1 VRSSWEDVATRA
13 RGLTPHLLA
22 APELDAL
29 AHAPDRAA
37 LADALRSHGFLL
49 GEEAAVTPDVL
60 ELAVRRN
67 AAAQLA
73 TLARWAGRRSASLTV
88 VYEDEDRR
96 SLRSLLRGA
105 VQRAPVDERLGG
117 LMPTPTLP
125 ERALAEL
132 AQLPTPREIA
142 VVLTAWGNP
151 YGPALADAA
160 AATHPDLLA
169 LELQL
174 SRTFAAR
181 ALRGARAAGNRVLID
196 FVRETIDIE
205 NACTAL
211 VLVDAEPEAPAT
223 PAFVEGGRRLSLA
236 AFLDAVRTHDPAEAS
251 RRIAAAFGPPPGLL
265 STAFD
270 RYARDPALLEE
281 LLLSRRI
288 ATLRQRARRDPAG
301 MATILQYVLELRAQV
316 LTLRRIIWGVALDAP
331 RGDLARA
338 ALS

>member
-1 VRSSWEDVATRA
+1 
-13 RGLTPHLLA
+13 
-22 APELDAL
+22 
-29 AHAPDRAA
+29 
-37 LADALRSHGFLL
+37 
-49 GEEAAVTPDVL
+49 
-60 ELAVRRN
+60 
-67 AAAQLA
+67 
-73 TLARWAGRRSASLTV
+73 
-88 VYEDEDRR
+88 
-96 SLRSLLRGA
+96 
-105 VQRAPVDERLGG
+105 VQRAPVEERLGG
-117 LMPTPTLP
+117 LIPTPTLP
-125 ERALAEL
+125 ARALAEL
-132 AQLPTPREIA
+132 AVLPTPREIA
-142 VVLTAWGNP
+142 VLLTAWGNP

-169 LELQL
+169 LEHQL
-174 SRTFAAR
+174 NRTFAAR
-181 ALRGARAAGNRVLID
+181 ALRGARAARNRVLIH

-211 VLVDAEPEAPAT
+211 VLVEAEPEAPAK
-223 PAFVEGGRRLSLA
+223 PAFVDGGRQLSLA
-236 AFLDAVRTHDPAEAS
+236 AFLDAVSTREPAEAS
-251 RRIAAAFGPPPGLL
+251 RRIAAAFGLGLL

-331 RGDLARA
+331 RGDLARV